1 MTWPSDPNR
10 WQAPAPKGPAG
21 RLTPLRVMQIVE
33 IGVIA
38 FRRHWRP
45 LVAGTA
51 VLATIPLLL
60 GDLAQVRLGDVVS
73 ADVKLDAS
81 GFPLP
86 IPSDLLGEIATAI
99 GLVIATELLS
109 SAFLMLASLLAS
121 VYVARDYRGE
131 PTSLSDG
138 VRARC
143 CAAHRSRSRSG
154 SSRRPSASESS
165 RWPCSWRSSRTLVLP
180 PAAGSVG
187 GPGAL
192 IALIA
197 IVGGL
202 VAFAIISIRF
212 LVAPVAA
219 VLEPDGPMK
228 AMRRSWH
235 LTGENAWRTF
245 GLVAAVSITVSVHGR
260 DRGGVRRLAHRGVRE
275 RLEHGGGP
283 RAGDRHRPGLFTAPI
298 LPVMET
304 VLYFDLRVR
313 RDGLTLPLPAEAVEG
328 QAARLVSEEQ
338 PKPILERRG
347 RLRLRV
353 ITAERNQRRRRRR
366 VGFEREGALSDG
378 AHADGSGLEL
388 QEQVG
393 LDEVD
398 LGASLFDLGTQLS
411 VDAPP
416 PAPAAGKGHSSP
428 RSRGRR

>member
-10 WQAPAPKGPAG
+10 WQSPAPQGPAS
-21 RLTPLRVMQIVE
+21 RLSALRVMQIVE

-73 ADVKLDAS
+73 ADVKFDAS
-81 GFPLP
+81 GLPLP

-131 PTSLSDG
+131 PTSLSTAFATMMRRSPVALAVWFLTTTLGIG
-138 VRARC
+138 VLAL
-143 CAAHRSRSRSG
+143 AVIVAIL
-154 SSRRPSASESS
+154 AYV
-165 RWPCSWRSSRTLVLP
+165 VLP

-192 IALIA
+192 VALIA

-202 VAFAIISIRF
+202 VAFAIVAIRF

-219 VLEPDGPMK
+219 VLEPEGPMK

-245 GLVAAVSITVSVHGR
+245 GLVAVVTITVSVLVAIVAEFVALLTGAIVSNSSAEVAL
-260 DRGGVRRLAHRGVRE
+260 GLAIGI
-275 RLEHGGGP
+275 
-283 RAGDRHRPGLFTAPI
+283 GLAVFTAPI

-313 RDGLTLPLPAEAVEG
+313 RDGLTLPLPAEALEG
-328 QAARLVSEEQ
+328 Q
-338 PKPILERRG
+338 
-347 RLRLRV
+347 
-353 ITAERNQRRRRRR
+353 
-366 VGFEREGALSDG
+366 
-378 AHADGSGLEL
+378 
-388 QEQVG
+388 
-393 LDEVD
+393 
-398 LGASLFDLGTQLS
+398 
-411 VDAPP
+411 P
-416 PAPAAGKGHSSP
+416 PA
-428 RSRGRR
+428 